1 VSREAESAGDGEQRF
16 SRLFS
21 IYTHEPGLTVGLVSF
36 LHHVFPRPTRRY
48 DRPMR
53 ARRTATL
60 LTTAMLVGC
69 ASGTGAGRE
78 PAPEPPR
85 VDAPAPQPPS
95 DRKLL
100 PFLGSWTVE
109 AVFIPADGAE
119 RTTLTGRAEILPA
132 IDGRSVRETLV
143 LEDARE
149 GAERDRYRLETT
161 LGYSRARGRYELTQ
175 YDDLFSGAYWMVGLW
190 GPGGRR
196 LELSPVDLSQVRG
209 QGFEDM
215 RWLYEFDDRGRL
227 VKTVRVSDG
236 DGVWRTHSV
245 YTYTRDLGGSAPGAG
260 PSIPGVQPPGF
271 SGSSSSGVASSTVY
285 PPTAVRRSPTSVP
298 PVPSAPPR
306 SRASERM

>member
-1 VSREAESAGDGEQRF
+1 
-16 SRLFS
+16 
-21 IYTHEPGLTVGLVSF
+21 
-36 LHHVFPRPTRRY
+36 
-48 DRPMR
+48 MR

-78 PAPEPPR
+78 PAPEPPPR
-85 VDAPAPQPPS
+85 MDAPAPQPPS

-100 PFLGSWTVE
+100 PFLGSWAVE
-109 AVFIPADGAE
+109 AVFIPADGAQ

-149 GAERDRYRLETT
+149 EAERDRYRLETT
-161 LGYSRARGRYELTQ
+161 LGFSRVRGRYELTQ

-196 LELSPVDLSQVRG
+196 LELSPVDPSQVRG

-227 VKTVRVSDG
+227 VKTVKVSDG

-245 YTYTRDLGGSAPGAG
+245 YTYTRDLGG
-260 PSIPGVQPPGF
+260 
-271 SGSSSSGVASSTVY
+271 
-285 PPTAVRRSPTSVP
+285 
-298 PVPSAPPR
+298 
-306 SRASERM
+306 